1 MKAKRHGKAT
11 ATGVAFW
18 DTSAIVPL
26 CFFQRQSAQAN
37 QTLRSY
43 RKQITWWATAVE
55 AISSRVSGIR
65 TCRLTSW
72 VPADTKRVKMTSTRS
87 VRPSRNASVAAAPTR
102 RASFDRFTRHGR
114 TSLRSPQ
121 IAGVGRATAVSRV
134 GLVSASPAGPHVHC
148 GGRKPC
154 DCR

>member
-1 MKAKRHGKAT
+1 MKAKRHGKPP

-55 AISSRVSGIR
+55 AVSALN
-65 TCRLTSW
+65 RLTRERVMSGEARQQALARLNILRNLW
-72 VPADTKRVKMTSTRS
+72 DGIQPSADLRDTAERLLGVHKL
-87 VRPSRNASVAAAPTR
+87 
-102 RASFDRFTRHGR
+102 RASDALQL
-114 TSLRSPQ
+114 S
-121 IAGVGRATAVSRV
+121 AA
-134 GLVSASPAGPHVHC
+134 LVMVPASPAGPHVHC
-148 GGRKPC
+148 GG
-154 DCR
+154 

>member
-55 AISSRVSGIR
+55 AVSALN
-65 TCRLTSW
+65 RLHREEVMSGEARQQALARLNTLRNLWDEIQPSTDLR
-72 VPADTKRVKMTSTRS
+72 DTAERLLGVHKL
-87 VRPSRNASVAAAPTR
+87 
-102 RASFDRFTRHGR
+102 RASDALQLSAAVVWCRHRPRARTFIVADENLAIAADAEGFTVIR
-114 TSLRSPQ
+114 LF
-121 IAGVGRATAVSRV
+121 
-134 GLVSASPAGPHVHC
+134 
-148 GGRKPC
+148 
-154 DCR
+154 